1 MTQEA
6 AFWMMIASLILTAI
20 AAIGVKALREFSHH
34 ELGEICRKR
43 QAPSLFRDILVWHD
57 RVALGLETLQ
67 VLSAVILTFSTM
79 WWTWQRWTAD
89 VAQISILVIWGG
101 LGLAALFLLAVSVW
115 IPWAFTHL
123 WAEHFLFHTW
133 RLLRF
138 VSMALVPFV
147 LIARFVDGLAHRLA
161 GRQREAVTEDSIE
174 EEILAI
180 VSQGQREGLLEA
192 DAREMIEGVMELS
205 EVDVAHIM
213 TPRTDMVYIPVTM
226 TVHQAADFIANAN
239 HTRFPVFDQTRDDIV
254 GIIYTKDLLP
264 ELIKPPQEQQPLQ
277 AILRKPYFVP
287 ETKRVDDLLEEFQR
301 TRNHLAVALDE
312 YGGVSGLV
320 SIEDVL
326 EEIVGEIVDEYD
338 EDLVEGIRRMDDSSA
353 EALARVH
360 IDEVNDRLGLQLP
373 DDGDFDTIGGFVFSE
388 LGRIPDAGDL
398 LVHDNVRITVLEA
411 TRRRIE
417 RVKIEVLDQTQ
428 IEPT

>member
-6 AFWMMIASLILTAI
+6 AFWLMIASLILTAI

-43 QAPSLFRDILVWHD
+43 QAPSLFREVLVWHD

-67 VLSAVILTFSTM
+67 VLASVVLVFSSM
-79 WWTWQRWTAD
+79 WWAWLNWSGGLSNIGLLA
-89 VAQISILVIWGG
+89 ISGG
-101 LGLAALFLLAVSVW
+101 LGLAALLLLGVSVW

-123 WAEHFLFHTW
+123 WAEYFLFHTW

-138 VSMALVPFV
+138 VSTVLVPFV
-147 LIARFVDGLAHRLA
+147 MAARFIDGFAHRLA
-161 GRQREAVTEDSIE
+161 GRQREPVTEDSIE
-174 EEILAI
+174 EEIRAI

-205 EVDVAHIM
+205 DVDVAHIM
-213 TPRTDMVYIPVTM
+213 TPRTDIVYIPVTM
-226 TVHQAADFIANAN
+226 TISEAAEFIATAN
-239 HTRFPVFDQTRDDIV
+239 HTRFPVFDQTRDDIIGV
-254 GIIYTKDLLP
+254 LYTKDLLP
-264 ELIKPPQEQQPLQ
+264 ELIKAPKDQQPL
-277 AILRKPYFVP
+277 ANILRKPYFVP
-287 ETKRVDDLLEEFQR
+287 EIKRVDDLLEEFQR

-338 EDLVEGIRRMDDSSA
+338 EDLVDGIRRVDDATS

-398 LVHDNVRITVLEA
+398 LMHENVKITVLEA

-417 RVKIEVLDQTQ
+417 RVKIEVLNQ
-428 IEPT
+428 PTVEAD

>member
-1 MTQEA
+1 MSTEA
-6 AFWMMIASLILTAI
+6 AFWMMIAGLFLTAL
-20 AAIGVKALREFSHH
+20 AAIGVKSLREFSHH

-57 RVALGLETLQ
+57 RVALALETLQ
-67 VLSAVILTFSTM
+67 VLSAVLLVFSAC
-79 WWTWQRWTAD
+79 WWTWSKLSDGLAN
-89 VAQISILVIWGG
+89 VSIFAIWGG
-101 LGLAALFLLAVSVW
+101 LGLASILLLAVSVW
-115 IPWAFTHL
+115 LPWAFTNL
-123 WAEHFLFHTW
+123 WAEYFLFYTW
-133 RLLRF
+133 RLLRL
-138 VSMALVPFV
+138 VSMVLSPFV
-147 LIARFVDGLAHRLA
+147 MVARFVDGLFHRLA
-161 GRQREAVTEDSIE
+161 GRQRAQTTEDTIE

-213 TPRTDMVYIPVTM
+213 TPRTDIVYIPGTM
-226 TVHQAADFIANAN
+226 TIREAADFIAKAN
-239 HTRFPVFDQTRDDIV
+239 HTRFPVFDSTRDDII
-254 GIIYTKDLLP
+254 GILYTKDLLP
-264 ELIKPPQEQQPLQ
+264 ELIKDPAAQRPLREV
-277 AILRKPYFVP
+277 LRKPFFVP

-338 EDLVEGIRRMDDSSA
+338 EDLVDGIRRMDDTTA

-360 IDEVNDRLGLQLP
+360 IDEVNDRMSLQLP

-388 LGRIPDAGDL
+388 LGRIPEPGDL
-398 LVHDNVRITVLEA
+398 LVYENVRITVLEA

-417 RVKIEVLDQTQ
+417 RVKIEVLDQPSL
-428 IEPT
+428 EAS

>member
-1 MTQEA
+1 
-6 AFWMMIASLILTAI
+6 MMIASLILTAI

-34 ELGEICRKR
+34 DLGEICRKR

-67 VLSAVILTFSTM
+67 VLAAVVLVFSTL
-79 WWTWQRWTAD
+79 WWSWTDSSTDLAE
-89 VAQISILVIWGG
+89 VGYLNILGG
-101 LGLAALFLLAVSVW
+101 LALAGLFLLAVGVW

-138 VSMALVPFV
+138 ISRVLTPFV
-147 LIARFVDGLAHRLA
+147 LAAQFVDGLAHRLA
-161 GRQREAVTEDSIE
+161 GRQREPVTEESIE

-226 TVHQAADFIANAN
+226 TVREAAEFIANAN

-254 GIIYTKDLLP
+254 GILYTKDLLP
-264 ELIKPPQEQQPLQ
+264 ELIKPHEEQRPLRK
-277 AILRKPYFVP
+277 ILRKPFFVP

-312 YGGVSGLV
+312 YGGVAGLV

-338 EDLVEGIRRMDDSSA
+338 EDLVEGIRRTDDTIA

-360 IDEVNDRLGLQLP
+360 IDEVNDSLGLQLP

-388 LGRIPDAGDL
+388 MGRIPNAGDVV
-398 LVHDNVRITVLEA
+398 VHENVRITVLDV

-417 RVKIEVLDQTQ
+417 RVKIEVLDQSPA
-428 IEPT
+428 EPS

>member
-1 MTQEA
+1 MSSEA

-43 QAPSLFRDILVWHD
+43 KAPSLFRDILVWYD

-67 VLSAVILTFSTM
+67 VLASVCLVFSTL
-79 WWTWQRWTAD
+79 WWFWYRTHSATAE
-89 VAQISILVIWGG
+89 VGIFSILGG
-101 LGLAALFLLAVSVW
+101 LGIAALFLLAVVVW
-115 IPWAFTHL
+115 VPWAFTHL
-123 WAEHFLFHTW
+123 WAELFLFHTW

-138 VSMALVPFV
+138 VSQALFPLV
-147 LIARFVDGLAHRLA
+147 LAAQFVDGLFHRLA
-161 GRQREAVTEDSIE
+161 GRQREPETEDSIE

-180 VSQGQREGLLEA
+180 VSQGQRDGLLEA

-213 TPRTDMVYIPVTM
+213 TPRTDMVYIPGTM
-226 TVHQAADFIANAN
+226 TIRQAAEFIATAN
-239 HTRFPVFDQTRDDIV
+239 HTRFPVYDKTRDDIV
-254 GIIYTKDLLP
+254 GILYTKDLLP
-264 ELIKPPQEQQPLQ
+264 ELIKPPAEQKPLRD
-277 AILRKPYFVP
+277 ILRKPFFVP

-301 TRNHLAVALDE
+301 TRSHLAVALDE

-326 EEIVGEIVDEYD
+326 EEIVGEIIDEYD
-338 EDLVEGIRRMDDSSA
+338 EDLVDGIRRVDETTA

-360 IDEVNDRLGLQLP
+360 IDEVNERMGLTLP

-388 LGRIPDAGDL
+388 LGRIPEAGDE
-398 LVHDNVRITVLEA
+398 LVHENVRITVLEA

-417 RVKIEVLDQTQ
+417 RVRIQVLDQPSV
-428 IEPT
+428 EVK